1 MRVLNVV
8 GARPNFMKI
17 APLMA
22 AWKAHPS
29 IEPLLVHTGQ
39 HYDPNMSD
47 LFFEELGI
55 PRPDINLEVRGGSHT
70 FQHAEV
76 MKAFEPVCLDLKPDL
91 LVVVGDVNS
100 TVSCALVAA
109 KLGIRVAHVEAG
121 LRSFERTMPEE
132 INRVL
137 TDQLAD
143 LLFVSEESGLI
154 NLSRE
159 GLDHEGVHFAG
170 NVMIDSLLTHLPR
183 AERSPVLEDLDLK
196 AKSYG
201 VLTLHRPANVDSP
214 EVLERLLDV
223 LAKVHAEVPLVFP
236 AHPAHPRPH
245 GEVRPARKAQ
255 SVQGVEDR
263 RAHGLLRLPQAGAPR
278 PHHHDRLGGHPG
290 GDHRA
295 AGALR
300 DAARDHR
307 APQHLPGGHQPPR
320 RHRSRAHLAGVRGGP
335 WPPIRRASA
344 SPPAGTARPPSA
356 SPRSSLERGPRGAPR
371 RSRPAASAPWP
382 ASAGRRSPQGR
393 HENRLKVRRLPAPG

>member
-196 AKSYG
+196 ATSYG

-236 AHPAHPRPH
+236 AHPRTLDRMAKFGLREKLNQFKGLKIVEPMGYFDFLKLVRHARIIMTDSGGIQEETTVLRVPCVTLRETTERPSTCLV
-245 GEVRPARKAQ
+245 GTNRLAGTDPVRIWQEFEGAMAADPQSFGIPARWDGKAAQ
-255 SVQGVEDR
+255 RIAAVI
-263 RAHGLLRLPQAGAPR
+263 AGEGAKGR
-278 PHHHDRLGGHPG
+278 TETLK
-290 GDHRA
+290 A
-295 AGALR
+295 SSFGAL
-300 DAARDHR
+300 AR
-307 APQHLPGGHQPPR
+307 L
-320 RHRSRAHLAGVRGGP
+320 SRA
-335 WPPIRRASA
+335 
-344 SPPAGTARPPSA
+344 
-356 SPRSSLERGPRGAPR
+356 
-371 RSRPAASAPWP
+371 
-382 ASAGRRSPQGR
+382 
-393 HENRLKVRRLPAPG
+393 

>member
-236 AHPAHPRPH
+236 AHPRTLDRMAKFGLREKLNQFKGLKIVEPMGYFDFLKLVRHARIIMTDSGGIQEETTVLRVPCVTLRETTERPSTCLV
-245 GEVRPARKAQ
+245 GTNRLAGTDPVRIWQEFEGAMAADPQSFGIPARWDGKAAQ
-255 SVQGVEDR
+255 RIAAVI
-263 RAHGLLRLPQAGAPR
+263 AGEGAKGR
-278 PHHHDRLGGHPG
+278 TETLK
-290 GDHRA
+290 A
-295 AGALR
+295 SSFGAL
-300 DAARDHR
+300 AR
-307 APQHLPGGHQPPR
+307 L
-320 RHRSRAHLAGVRGGP
+320 SRA
-335 WPPIRRASA
+335 
-344 SPPAGTARPPSA
+344 
-356 SPRSSLERGPRGAPR
+356 
-371 RSRPAASAPWP
+371 
-382 ASAGRRSPQGR
+382 
-393 HENRLKVRRLPAPG
+393 

>member
-183 AERSPVLEDLDLK
+183 AERSPVLEDLDLTP
-196 AKSYG
+196 KSYG

-236 AHPAHPRPH
+236 AHPRTLDRMAKFGLREKLNQFKGLKIVEPMGYFDFLKLVRHARIIMTDSGGIQEETTVLRVPCVTLRETTERPSTCLV
-245 GEVRPARKAQ
+245 GTNRLAGTDPVRIWQEFEGAMAADPQSFGIPARWDGKAAQ
-255 SVQGVEDR
+255 RIAAVI
-263 RAHGLLRLPQAGAPR
+263 AGEGAKGR
-278 PHHHDRLGGHPG
+278 TETLK
-290 GDHRA
+290 A
-295 AGALR
+295 SSFGAL
-300 DAARDHR
+300 AR
-307 APQHLPGGHQPPR
+307 L
-320 RHRSRAHLAGVRGGP
+320 SRA
-335 WPPIRRASA
+335 
-344 SPPAGTARPPSA
+344 
-356 SPRSSLERGPRGAPR
+356 
-371 RSRPAASAPWP
+371 
-382 ASAGRRSPQGR
+382 
-393 HENRLKVRRLPAPG
+393 